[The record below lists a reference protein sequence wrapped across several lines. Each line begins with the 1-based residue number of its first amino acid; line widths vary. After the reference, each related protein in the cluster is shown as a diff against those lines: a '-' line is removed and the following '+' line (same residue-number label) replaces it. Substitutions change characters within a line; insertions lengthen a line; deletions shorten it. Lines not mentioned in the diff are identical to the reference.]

1 MATQFDIPRQ
11 QAEAAARNAANRAQ
25 GKLRR
30 ETSLVGQASRWAGKA
45 MRQGEEVLREQ
56 AAGYG
61 RRKTKGPGQTKAA
74 AAPPP
79 RPAPDGYVRRSP
91 VQPLHVAAGY
101 RRQQIRRLVTIVV
114 VAAAVCVGLYLIS
127 RLGLFGR

>member
-1 MATQFDIPRQ
+1 MATQFDILRQ

-30 ETSLVGQASRWAGKA
+30 ETSLVGQASRWAGKT
-45 MRQGEEVLREQ
+45 MRQGEEVLREK
-56 AAGYG
+56 AAGRG
-61 RRKTKGPGQTKAA
+61 RRKPFRPRQTT
-74 AAPPP
+74 AAPSAPP

-91 VQPLHVAAGY
+91 VQPLHVAADY
-101 RRQQIRRLVTIVV
+101 RRRQIRRLVTIAVV
-114 VAAAVCVGLYLIS
+114 IAAVCVGLYLIS

>member
-1 MATQFDIPRQ
+1 MATQFDILRQ

-61 RRKTKGPGQTKAA
+61 RRKPKGPRQTKAA

-79 RPAPDGYVRRSP
+79 PAGP
-91 VQPLHVAAGY
+91 
-101 RRQQIRRLVTIVV
+101 
-114 VAAAVCVGLYLIS
+114 
-127 RLGLFGR
+127 